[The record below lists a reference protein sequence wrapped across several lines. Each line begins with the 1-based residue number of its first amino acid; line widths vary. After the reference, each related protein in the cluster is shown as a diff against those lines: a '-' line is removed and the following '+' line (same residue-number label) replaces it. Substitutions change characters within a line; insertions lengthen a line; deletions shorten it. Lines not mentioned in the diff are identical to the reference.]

1 MTLRQTI
8 TPDRLLGRVNAGME
22 TGPHAVMLV
31 GALAGGLL
39 GELIGLRAT
48 LVIAACVMLL
58 AALWLAA
65 SPVRALRSV
74 PLPAPELEPEPAV
87 PLAEPGPAL
96 PL

>member
-1 MTLRQTI
+1 
-8 TPDRLLGRVNAGME
+8 VNAGME
-22 TGPHAVMLV
+22 PVPAFFS
-31 GALAGGLL
+31 ALA
-39 GELIGLRAT
+39 EASSAAHRAQAT

-74 PLPAPELEPEPAV
+74 PLLAPEPEPSL
-87 PLAEPGPAL
+87 PIAEPNPAL